1 MEVSLRVSEAY
12 PKDVGRFVI
21 RFHKKIFKNLGIS
34 PGDIIEIRGHRRGA
48 GIAHPLQP
56 DDTKDNIVR
65 IDGIMRK
72 NLKVGIGDNV
82 LIKKT
87 DEQIAKTIIL
97 APLYKLTEGEISP
110 EYVKEK
116 LLNYPVCNG
125 DILLVQLGINR
136 EVKFKVSSTTPS
148 DIVVVRTN
156 TKLVIS
162 NEIPD
167 DTGRIPYIT
176 YEDIGG
182 FKKSIRKIREMIELP
197 LKYPVLFRKLGVE
210 PPKGVLIYGPPGSG
224 KTLLAQAVA
233 NESNAHFISI
243 NGPEIMSKYYGESEK
258 RLREIFTEAER
269 NAPSIIFI
277 DEIDAI
283 APKRENTIG
292 EVERRVVAQL
302 LTLMDGI
309 KSRGSIIVIGAT
321 NRINAIDPALR
332 RPGRFDREIE
342 LGVPDYDERLEILQI
357 HTRSM
362 PLDKSVNLSKIAELT
377 YGFVG
382 ADLAALCREAG
393 MRVMQRLLSGAEN
406 LDEDSINIKLN
417 ENITV
422 TEQDFIE
429 ALKEITPS
437 ALREISTEKPQ
448 DKWSNIGGLHAAKKK
463 LLEAVTLTLSKSN
476 IFKEIG
482 LKPYNGILV
491 YGPPGC
497 GKTILVRGLAN
508 EINANYIEIKG
519 AELFSKWVGETEKA
533 IGEIFRKAKAL
544 SPCIIFFD
552 EIDTLGAARVTGGG
566 LNDKLVNRLIAEI
579 DNTLTHQKIMIIGAT
594 NRPDAL
600 DPALIR
606 AGRFDLILSISP
618 PDYNERL
625 EILKIYTDKL
635 NMDNSVN
642 LEELAKLTE
651 NYVGA
656 DLHALCREA
665 AVIAF
670 EQNGSDKTVRREH
683 FEAALKLI
691 HPSLSKDVIEWY
703 KSFER
708 RFSKIISEYKN
719 HII

>member
-1 MEVSLRVSEAY
+1 MEVSLRVYEAY

-21 RFHKKIFKNLGIS
+21 RLHKKMLKSLGIT
-34 PGDIIEIRGHRRGA
+34 PGDIIEIRGRRRSA
-48 GIAHPLQP
+48 GIAHPLSQEEA
-56 DDTKDNIVR
+56 KDNIVR

-72 NLKVGIGDNV
+72 NLRVGIGDNV
-82 LIKKT
+82 IIKKI
-87 DEQIAKTIIL
+87 DEQTAKTIIL
-97 APLYKLTEGEISP
+97 APLYKLSEGEVSP

-116 LLNYPVCNG
+116 LLNYPVCGG
-125 DILLVQLGINR
+125 DILLIQLGINR

-148 DIVVVRTN
+148 DIVVVRTG
-156 TKLVIS
+156 TKLIIS

-167 DTGRIPYIT
+167 ETGKIPYIT

-197 LKYPVLFRKLGVE
+197 LKYPSLFSKLGVE
-210 PPKGVLIYGPPGSG
+210 PPKGVLIHGPPGSG

-277 DEIDAI
+277 DELDAI
-283 APKRENTIG
+283 APRREDTIG

-321 NRINAIDPALR
+321 NRVNAIDPALR

-357 HTRSM
+357 HTRGM
-362 PLDKSVNLSKIAELT
+362 PLDKSVNLSKLAELT

-393 MRVMQRLLSGAEN
+393 MRVMQRMLSNME
-406 LDEDSINIKLN
+406 LDEDFLSSKIVDQ
-417 ENITV
+417 ITI
-422 TEQDFIE
+422 TEHDFIE
-429 ALKEITPS
+429 ALREITPS
-437 ALREISTEKPQ
+437 ALREICIEKPQ
-448 DKWSNIGGLHAAKKK
+448 TKWSNIGGLETVKKK
-463 LLEAVTLTLSKSN
+463 LLEAVTLSLSKSYT
-476 IFKEIG
+476 FKEIG
-482 LKPYNGILV
+482 LTPYNGILV

-497 GKTILVRGLAN
+497 GKTVLIRGLAN
-508 EINANYIEIKG
+508 EVNANYIEVKG

-533 IGEIFRKAKAL
+533 IGEIFRKAKSV
-544 SPCIIFFD
+544 SPCIVFFD
-552 EIDTLGAARVTGGG
+552 EIDTVGSIRVAGSSPA
-566 LNDKLVNRLIAEI
+566 DKIVNRLIAEI
-579 DNTLTHQKIMIIGAT
+579 DNIASHQKIIVIGAT
-594 NRPDAL
+594 NRPDSL

-606 AGRFDLILSISP
+606 SGRFDLVISIPP
-618 PDYNERL
+618 PDFKERL
-625 EILKIYTDKL
+625 EILKICTAKI
-635 NMDNSVN
+635 NMDRKVN
-642 LEELAKLTE
+642 LEEIAKITE
-651 NYVGA
+651 DYVGA

-665 AVIAF
+665 AIISLR
-670 EQNGSDKTVRREH
+670 EEKNEKTVRREH
-683 FEAALKLI
+683 FEEALKTV
-691 HPSLSKDVIEWY
+691 HPSLSKDMIEWY
-703 KSFER
+703 KTFEKK
-708 RFSKIISEYKN
+708 FSKVISDYKT
-719 HII
+719 HIV